1 MSLKIKKITA
11 VIMLAVIFIG
21 TPLVEVKRAEANA
34 LTMPLILKGATGA
47 VAGLSVGG
55 AICLLL
61 ATVAVAY
68 GVSWVI
74 DNADDI
80 ARRFDR
86 WANRKNDTHSKLL
99 LQEIKENA
107 YSISDNGPIPSYNK
121 INSYFDYVTTK
132 SDIMLTPSA
141 KNSIKNFI
149 VESTGATDLLP
160 GTYNN
165 NIGQVLIDK
174 VKYILDDY
182 NYNVN
187 ADDDPD
193 YEPWKDNIMQA
204 TNAYKYTFLVKG
216 YYIGMNAWYIIC
228 TNELPNIFIDKE
240 TNPGETNPRIAF
252 NNRFQLKFAYNYING
267 KLVFYFINDGYMT
280 NAVDFIADNNTFT
293 TVDLLFTDDAGNV
306 VLDLPSAINPPVT
319 IEKSKVKINVPTEE
333 FMNQTNKIAINNKYL
348 QEVMD
353 GVDAKGIPIETIMAL
368 VGEAEKEAE
377 KENDIVT
384 DIPIDVPPDIPGETD
399 IEKTLPGILGDWL
412 DKLINKLKE
421 LFEWLFVPDSMAIE
435 TVISDMMRYIDSQTG
450 VLTYPL
456 ALIIRLLNQFMTISK
471 TEAILNLPELRMP
484 SGELLIQGQS
494 FNFNEFIRNNVR
506 LNDLYNI
513 YQNLVKVLVTL
524 YFCNFAIKKGDEVFK
539 GGISR

>member
-55 AICLLL
+55 AICLLV

-86 WANRKNDTHSKLL
+86 WANRKDDTNAKLL
-99 LQEIKENA
+99 LEEIKQNA
-107 YSISDNGPIPSYNK
+107 YSITDNSPIPSYNQ
-121 INSYFDYVTTK
+121 ITNYFDYVTTK
-132 SDIMLTPSA
+132 SDVMLTPSA

-165 NIGQVLIDK
+165 NIGQALIDK
-174 VKYILDDY
+174 VKYILDEYEY
-182 NYNVN
+182 NI
-187 ADDDPD
+187 DDDPE
-193 YEPWKDNIMQA
+193 YGPWQDNIMQA
-204 TNAYKYTFLVKG
+204 INAYEYTFLVKG
-216 YYIGMNAWYIIC
+216 NYIGMQAWYIMF
-228 TNELPNIFIDKE
+228 TNELPNIYID
-240 TNPGETNPRIAF
+240 GTNPRIAF
-252 NNRFQLKFAYNYING
+252 NNRFQLKFAFNYYNG
-267 KLVFYFINDGYMT
+267 KPSFLFFNDGYMS
-280 NAVDFIADNNTFT
+280 NAVDFIADSNTFT
-293 TVDLLFTDDAGNV
+293 TIDLLFTDDVGNV
-306 VLDLPSAINPPVT
+306 VLDLPSAINPPVI
-319 IEKSKVKINVPTEE
+319 IEESKIKINVPTEE

-348 QEVMD
+348 QEIMD
-353 GVDAKGIPIETIMAL
+353 GVDVKGIPLETIMSL
-368 VGEAEKEAE
+368 VGEAEKEAA
-377 KENDIVT
+377 KENDMVT
-384 DIPIDVPPDIPGETD
+384 DIPIDVPVNPDIPGETD

-421 LFEWLFVPDSMAIE
+421 LLEWLFVPDSIAIE
-435 TVISDMMRYIDSQTG
+435 SVLNDMMGYIDSQTG

-456 ALIIRLLNQFMTISK
+456 ALIIRLLNQFMTINK
-471 TEAILNLPELRMP
+471 TDAILSLPELRMP
-484 SGELLIQGQS
+484 SGELIISSHS
-494 FNFNEFIRNNVR
+494 FNFTEFVRNNDS
-506 LNDLYNI
+506 LNNLYNI
-513 YQNLVKVLVTL
+513 YINLVKVLVTL